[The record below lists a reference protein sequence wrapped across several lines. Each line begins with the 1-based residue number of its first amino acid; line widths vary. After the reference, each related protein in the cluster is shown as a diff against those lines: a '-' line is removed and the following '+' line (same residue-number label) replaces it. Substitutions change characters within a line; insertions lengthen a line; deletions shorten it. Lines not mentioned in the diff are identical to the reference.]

1 MKEDKAK
8 WEEENSALMER
19 NAKFIDRVGAILID
33 FCLMTVYPCIDRQ
46 KLYLVGLR
54 TTIDT
59 R

>member
-19 NAKFIDRVGAILID
+19 NAMFIDRVGAILID

-46 KLYLVGLR
+46 KLYLVGLYVR
-54 TTIDT
+54 Q
-59 R
+59 